1 MELLDLNLL
10 KDCYNGT
17 ARGTARIYCDRTNH
31 PIEFD
36 KLRRRRDFREAIAA
50 FSVNPN
56 SRIIKTQEFVT
67 LESFSL
73 PRTEELKQLII
84 GKPMTIAAIIE
95 SLDIRKGQA
104 LDLLEDVEAVEA
116 EDGCWYIPAIEIP
129 IAPEPTIEESIDS
142 DRRVRSLR
150 AENTELKRKYH
161 NTLEQLASLERSLDT
176 ITGINEFVP
185 QSIPNTPINKDK
197 HEAVPLIGLSDWHV
211 GERVKKETVNGLN
224 EYDPDIASER
234 AKKLFQNAITLIKK
248 ERHAVNINQAVVWLG
263 GDFISGYI
271 HPELMENNYLSPTQE
286 IILAESLL
294 SGGIELLLKE
304 VDHLIIP
311 CSYGN
316 HGRMTDKSR
325 VSTGAYNSLE
335 WLMYHSLAKH
345 FRDEKRIT
353 FQISEGIQTYLD
365 VLGQT
370 LRFAHGDFGFKYQGG
385 IGGLAIGMNK
395 FVANSNKAIRANM
408 TMIGHYH
415 TLMYNTDWCVN
426 GSLIGA
432 GAYSLG
438 LGFAPERPQQIFRL
452 IDSKYGFTGCF
463 PLLCE

>member
-1 MELLDLNLL
+1 MELLNLALL
-10 KDCYNGT
+10 KECYNGT
-17 ARGTARIYCDRTNH
+17 ARGTARIYCDRANLSFGH
-31 PIEFD
+31 D
-36 KLRRRRDFREAIAA
+36 QLRKRKDFRDAIAT
-50 FSVNPN
+50 FSTTNVIPD
-56 SRIIKTQEFVT
+56 KAQE
-67 LESFSL
+67 LKAPELSSL
-73 PRTEELKQLII
+73 PIVDRLKELIT
-84 GKPMTIAAIIE
+84 GKPMAIAAIIE
-95 SLDIRKGQA
+95 SLGIRKGQA
-104 LDLLEDVEAVEA
+104 LDLLEDIAAIES
-116 EDGCWYIPAIEIP
+116 EDGGWHIP
-129 IAPEPTIEESIDS
+129 IIEAPIIPEPTIEESIES
-142 DRRVRSLR
+142 DRRVRTLR
-150 AENTELKRKYH
+150 AENTELKRKYQT
-161 NTLEQLASLERSLDT
+161 TLGQVTSLERSLDT

-185 QSIPNTPINKDK
+185 SAIANTPINKDK

-224 EYDPDIASER
+224 EYDPDIASDR
-234 AKKLFQNAITLIKK
+234 AKKLFQNAVTLIKK

-271 HPELMENNYLSPTQE
+271 HPELMENNTMSPTQE
-286 IILAESLL
+286 IMFAQSLL
-294 SGGIELLLKE
+294 AGGIELLLKE
-304 VDHLIIP
+304 VDRLIIP
-311 CSYGN
+311 CSFGN
-316 HGRMTDKSR
+316 HGRTTEKSR

-335 WLMYHSLAKH
+335 FLMYHNLAKY
-345 FRDEKRIT
+345 FKDEKRII
-353 FQISEGIQTYLD
+353 FQISEGIQTYLT

-395 FVANSNKAIRANM
+395 FVANSNKAIRADM